1 MVKKK
6 GDLEG
11 RRDDSS
17 ESKEDDTGEMDL
29 IEASEDKGPEVKEI
43 SISDF
48 TYGIKVYFIVL
59 AYVLLLMGLTLF
71 LPTSIAFILWIL
83 AGVGIYKGF
92 EAYGEDKPWFSELS
106 EMIQNFGFSGK
117 KEDDWGDGE
126 VEDIDEVDI
135 EEPQENPLSFENY
148 AEKFD
153 EWRVTK
159 DTVSAP
165 FVSAGD
171 KISKFSFNSDG
182 MYKFRLWI
190 LLLIV
195 PIMWLVIFGLIL
207 PEIFG
212 IWYLILG
219 FSSLDSYVLGNIGAL
234 FLSYFLIIRLYSH
247 CTNQRKIPFRTDMM
261 SDYDPYVV
269 SHLFQYPQNK
279 NPASLTSKAL
289 LLDFIGGWF
298 IIIFLMFAGATASIN
313 DMAGLNAST
322 DLSEF
327 FSLIIILILFAI
339 AVPIVEELL
348 FRGLLLDTLTE
359 TYGSWTSIFISSAIF
374 AVLHVYPLSIVNAFW
389 GGMIYGYL
397 RIRTNSLWPGILLH
411 ALWNGHLELLNF
423 FYFV

>member
-165 FVSAGD
+165 FISAGE
-171 KISKFSFNSDG
+171 KISKFSFNSKG
-182 MYKFRLWI
+182 LYKLRLWI
-190 LLLIV
+190 FLILVPLLVWI
-195 PIMWLVIFGLIL
+195 IMWDIVSWPFLIWFSFWFSYEDAL
-207 PEIFG
+207 NLSRICS
-212 IWYLILG
+212 LI
-219 FSSLDSYVLGNIGAL
+219 
-234 FLSYFLIIRLYSH
+234 LSYFIIIRIYSH
-247 CTNQRKIPFRTDMM
+247 CTNNRNLPINSDMM
-261 SDYDPYVV
+261 SDFDDYAV
-269 SHLFQYPQNK
+269 SHLFRLPTDK
-279 NPASLTSKAL
+279 DSVVLTGRAL
-289 LLDFIGGWF
+289 LIDFIGGYLILIFTSIYAMQSYDLLSRYSLNDFYSQGYPSF
-298 IIIFLMFAGATASIN
+298 IFMFLCIAVFVPIMEELMFRGFVLDLASEAYGKWASI
-313 DMAGLNAST
+313 
-322 DLSEF
+322 
-327 FSLIIILILFAI
+327 LI
-339 AVPIVEELL
+339 
-348 FRGLLLDTLTE
+348 
-359 TYGSWTSIFISSAIF
+359 SAIF
-374 AVLHVYPLSIVNAFW
+374 FAIIHPLYILNVLNAFW
-389 GGMIYGYL
+389 AGLIYGYI
-397 RIRTNSLWPGILLH
+397 RIRTNSLWPSIILH
-411 ALWNGHLELLNF
+411 SAWNAHIIIIQF
-423 FYFV
+423 FA

>member
-1 MVKKK
+1 MAKKK
-6 GDLEG
+6 VDFKG
-11 RRDDSS
+11 RRDDSESIKEENES
-17 ESKEDDTGEMDL
+17 ELTL
-29 IEASEDKGPEVKEI
+29 IESPDDDETEI
-43 SISDF
+43 RELKMTDF
-48 TYGIKVYFIVL
+48 TYGIKVFFIIF
-59 AYVLLLMGLTLF
+59 AYVLLLAFLTLF
-71 LPTSIAFILWIL
+71 LHSSIAFILWIL
-83 AGVGIYKGF
+83 IGIVIYKGV
-92 EAYGEDKPWFSELS
+92 ESYGEDKPWFSELS
-106 EMIQNFGFSGK
+106 EKIQSFGFSGTQ
-117 KEDDWGDGE
+117 EDDWGEGTKD
-126 VEDIDEVDI
+126 VE
-135 EEPQENPLSFENY
+135 EETPVNLENY

-153 EWRVTK
+153 EWRIGK
-159 DTVSAP
+159 DAVSAP
-165 FVSAGD
+165 FISAGD

-182 MYKFRLWI
+182 MYKIRLWM

-195 PIMWLVIFGLIL
+195 PFIWVVIFGLIL

-298 IIIFLMFAGATASIN
+298 IIVFLMFAGSTASIN

>member
-1 MVKKK
+1 MAKKK
-6 GDLEG
+6 VDFKG
-11 RRDDSS
+11 RRDDSESIKEENES
-17 ESKEDDTGEMDL
+17 ELTL
-29 IEASEDKGPEVKEI
+29 IESPDDDETEI
-43 SISDF
+43 RELKMTDF
-48 TYGIKVYFIVL
+48 TYGIKVFFIIL
-59 AYVLLLMGLTLF
+59 AYVLLLAFLTLF
-71 LPTSIAFILWIL
+71 LHSSIAFILWIL
-83 AGVGIYKGF
+83 IGIVIYKGV
-92 EAYGEDKPWFSELS
+92 ESYGEDKPWFSELS
-106 EMIQNFGFSGK
+106 EKIQSFGFSGTQ
-117 KEDDWGDGE
+117 EDDWGEGTKD
-126 VEDIDEVDI
+126 VE
-135 EEPQENPLSFENY
+135 EETPVNLENY

-153 EWRVTK
+153 EWRIGK
-159 DTVSAP
+159 DAVSAP
-165 FVSAGD
+165 FISAGD

-182 MYKFRLWI
+182 MYKVRLWM

-195 PIMWLVIFGLIL
+195 PFIWVVIFGLIL

-298 IIIFLMFAGATASIN
+298 IIVFLMFAGSTASIN

>member
-1 MVKKK
+1 MAKKK
-6 GDLEG
+6 VDFKG
-11 RRDDSS
+11 RRDDSESIKEENES
-17 ESKEDDTGEMDL
+17 ELTL
-29 IEASEDKGPEVKEI
+29 IESPDDDETEI
-43 SISDF
+43 RELKMTDF
-48 TYGIKVYFIVL
+48 TYGIKVFFIIF
-59 AYVLLLMGLTLF
+59 AYVLLLAFLTLF
-71 LPTSIAFILWIL
+71 LHSSIAFILWIL
-83 AGVGIYKGF
+83 IGIVIYKGV
-92 EAYGEDKPWFSELS
+92 ESYGEDKPWFYELS
-106 EMIQNFGFSGK
+106 EKIQSFGFSGTQ
-117 KEDDWGDGE
+117 EDDWGEGTKD
-126 VEDIDEVDI
+126 VE
-135 EEPQENPLSFENY
+135 EETPVNLENY

-153 EWRVTK
+153 EWRIGK
-159 DTVSAP
+159 DAVSAP
-165 FVSAGD
+165 FISAGD

-182 MYKFRLWI
+182 MYKIRLWM

-195 PIMWLVIFGLIL
+195 PFIWVVIFGLIL

-298 IIIFLMFAGATASIN
+298 IIVFLMFAGSTASIN

>member
-1 MVKKK
+1 MAEKKVDFK
-6 GDLEG
+6 G
-11 RRDDSS
+11 RRDDSEAIEEES
-17 ESKEDDTGEMDL
+17 ESELTLVESPEDNE
-29 IEASEDKGPEVKEI
+29 PEIRELKT
-43 SISDF
+43 SDF
-48 TYGIKVYFIVL
+48 TYGIKVYFIIL
-59 AYVLLLMGLTLF
+59 AYVLLLAFLTLF
-71 LPTSIAFILWIL
+71 LHSSIAFILWIL
-83 AGVGIYKGF
+83 IGIVIYKGV
-92 EAYGEDKPWFSELS
+92 ESYGEDKPWFSELS
-106 EMIQNFGFSGK
+106 EKIQSFGFSGTQ
-117 KEDDWGDGE
+117 EDDWGEGTKD
-126 VEDIDEVDI
+126 VE
-135 EEPQENPLSFENY
+135 EETPVNLENY

-153 EWRVTK
+153 EWRVGK
-159 DTVSAP
+159 DAVSAP
-165 FVSAGD
+165 FISAGD

-182 MYKFRLWI
+182 MYKVRLWM

-195 PIMWLVIFGLIL
+195 PFIWVVIFGLIL

-298 IIIFLMFAGATASIN
+298 IIVFLMFAGSTASIN

-374 AVLHVYPLSIVNAFW
+374 AVLHVSPLSIVNAFW